1 MTELEVVR
9 SFISFFR
16 WTNPDRLS
24 LVAATDC
31 LSSTLVT
38 HATPTS
44 CRWIHRQVETMAEYV
59 ASVPYAARLEQLV
72 QITRWRWRR
81 HDRTNGTLSFPF
93 GVTSAADLMTTRAEL
108 YPTTRDRL
116 RRFGLHS
123 LGIHSAYGELTSHNL
138 WSQYDRHFVGKKAE
152 GSRYSIT
159 QRIGFRS

>member
-1 MTELEVVR
+1 
-9 SFISFFR
+9 
-16 WTNPDRLS
+16 
-24 LVAATDC
+24 
-31 LSSTLVT
+31 
-38 HATPTS
+38 
-44 CRWIHRQVETMAEYV
+44 MAEYV

-72 QITRWRWRR
+72 QITRRRWRRR

-138 WSQYDRHFVGKKAE
+138 WSQYDRHFVGKKAK

-159 QRIGFRS
+159 ERRLPELIPVLGSQLAGDVSHKPGGRLPLLSARPAVTLATLKGAATNFAAW